1 MFKNYVVGM
10 PARSFQI
17 GDLVKI
23 FYLSELYVVC
33 DIIDSETLLVY
44 SLKPPHEKIKMFSH
58 LFDKVE

>member
-1 MFKNYVVGM
+1 MFKKYELSK
-10 PARSFQI
+10 PAVSFQI
-17 GDLVKI
+17 GDLVKV
-23 FYLSELYVVC
+23 FYLSDLYVVC